1 MPSLLQVMDDID
13 DAYEAGVRAL
23 DLFAYDGVTVFV
35 DFDAGHKRDI
45 DYMVGM
51 RDGRLFGLPNRF
63 TWRDLLLVS
72 QDLGSRHQL
81 RLMVGTIWGG
91 LDVHQMA
98 FTGNP
103 SQTHRDDWVALAS
116 IVQAI
121 SIQEEFNYPDKNG
134 WWWMFHV
141 MRCAALGSP
150 NAVLMRQVGNAWRHL
165 PRAERCD
172 ECERCDRRPW
182 SDPPSL
188 GTDLRRHYQ
197 APATLLARHDVLAEL
212 LLP

>member
-72 QDLGSRHQL
+72 QDLG
-81 RLMVGTIWGG
+81 
-91 LDVHQMA
+91 
-98 FTGNP
+98 
-103 SQTHRDDWVALAS
+103 
-116 IVQAI
+116 
-121 SIQEEFNYPDKNG
+121 
-134 WWWMFHV
+134 
-141 MRCAALGSP
+141 
-150 NAVLMRQVGNAWRHL
+150 
-165 PRAERCD
+165 
-172 ECERCDRRPW
+172 
-182 SDPPSL
+182 
-188 GTDLRRHYQ
+188 
-197 APATLLARHDVLAEL
+197 
-212 LLP
+212 